1 MIQVIQKTILIFLNA
16 YDAHK
21 ATGIPKILSAVL
33 TSPLERKTLIF
44 LRYWFFQ
51 TYYMHLYTNVHEE
64 GEIYLYKYDHIVLI
78 FITFFL
84 AKQYVLKIFPCQY
97 I

>member
-21 ATGIPKILSAVL
+21 ATGIPKIPSAVL

-44 LRYWFFQ
+44 LRY
-51 TYYMHLYTNVHEE
+51 
-64 GEIYLYKYDHIVLI
+64 
-78 FITFFL
+78 
-84 AKQYVLKIFPCQY
+84 
-97 I
+97 